1 MRNRLLASCAALAL
15 AFTLAACGGDDDGDA
30 AGDTG
35 AGTSTTTA
43 GDDATGELTV
53 TDVWARTS
61 PTVAQNG
68 AVYMVI
74 TNRTGED
81 DALVGAS
88 VPAGVAAR
96 AELHETT
103 AGTDGTSHDDG
114 TDGTMGTGGTMGE
127 GAGGATSAGVLRVVP
142 AEHGEDEGE
151 DEGDGM
157 MGMREVDEIPVPAGG
172 TVALEPG
179 GYHVMLIDLAAPL
192 EVGTTFE
199 LTLEFAK
206 AGTIVVEAEVRDEA
220 P

>member
-1 MRNRLLASCAALAL
+1 MRNRLVASCAALAL
-15 AFTLAACGGDDDGDA
+15 ALTLAACGGDDDGDT

-35 AGTSTTTA
+35 AGASTTAA
-43 GDDATGELTV
+43 GDEATGELTV

-61 PTVAQNG
+61 PMVAENG
-68 AVYMVI
+68 AAYMVI
-74 TNRTGED
+74 TNGTGED

-103 AGTDGTSHDDG
+103 TETDGTSHDDG
-114 TDGTMGTGGTMGE
+114 NDGTMGTDGTMGD

-142 AEHGEDEGE
+142 AEHGEGEG
-151 DEGDGM
+151 EGDGM
-157 MGMREVDEIPVPAGG
+157 MGMREVEEIPVPAGE